1 MNTSNMID
9 KMHLIGQL
17 KVILEMI
24 ISLQEKKTQLEQQI
38 NKLEKKDKNE
48 QSKSIDQR
56 KNRKASRRLW

>member
-48 QSKSIDQR
+48 QSKSID
-56 KNRKASRRLW
+56 

>member
-24 ISLQEKKTQLEQQI
+24 ISQQEKKTKLEQQI

>member
-24 ISLQEKKTQLEQQI
+24 ISLQEKKTNLEQQI
-38 NKLEKKDKNE
+38 NKLEMKDKNE
-48 QSKSIDQR
+48 QCKSID
-56 KNRKASRRLW
+56 